1 MDPVYRRFL
10 RQNLDLSAVG
20 LARREDNSPYF
31 CTPKGASVIGWAG
44 VDGIHFCFVRGFGL
58 TVFAVSP
65 MSGGADCVHPLARNF
80 EDFLR
85 LLLACGDTA
94 ALEQAHAWDAAQFSA
109 FLRDCP
115 PTPEGRQALAAL
127 ARAMD
132 LTPMEQPFDYLRAVQ
147 GEIDLSRLRF
157 SDAYHE
163 AAGTAPVEPEAW
175 KVYFTGGF
183 FGPGGRERAGTEVP
197 LHRQFD
203 WAGRRWTVP
212 AVYLCARGIV
222 ADICLRADPEPL
234 RAFLKT
240 WEKDLPETFS
250 PELQM
255 KIDAENPLSFDF
267 RPQLTA
273 DGRKL
278 AFSHSC
284 GVCYNPFLPE
294 QDPAAA
300 RIAAHYGLDPDC
312 GWMICRASFPWPGK
326 RPRAVTELR
335 LTMTQ
340 EPLRL
345 PGPHFTVRRAGE
357 TVPFSL
363 PGGQTCVLTVR
374 ALTPQTLPA
383 ASLGA
388 DRFYPTRFTVLEY
401 TLSPEP
407 AEPVTVRDC
416 TRSDPPRLVRT
427 EDGQE
432 APGVA
437 IIGGADG
444 PIAYVMETPPR
455 AGERAACS
463 ALHFEA
469 PEEIEW
475 RLEFRRNA
483 AGTESFPLTF

>member
-1 MDPVYRRFL
+1 
-10 RQNLDLSAVG
+10 
-20 LARREDNSPYF
+20 
-31 CTPKGASVIGWAG
+31 
-44 VDGIHFCFVRGFGL
+44 
-58 TVFAVSP
+58 
-65 MSGGADCVHPLARNF
+65 
-80 EDFLR
+80 
-85 LLLACGDTA
+85 
-94 ALEQAHAWDAAQFSA
+94 
-109 FLRDCP
+109 
-115 PTPEGRQALAAL
+115 
-127 ARAMD
+127 
-132 LTPMEQPFDYLRAVQ
+132 
-147 GEIDLSRLRF
+147 
-157 SDAYHE
+157 
-163 AAGTAPVEPEAW
+163 
-175 KVYFTGGF
+175 
-183 FGPGGRERAGTEVP
+183 
-197 LHRQFD
+197 
-203 WAGRRWTVP
+203 
-212 AVYLCARGIV
+212 
-222 ADICLRADPEPL
+222 
-234 RAFLKT
+234 
-240 WEKDLPETFS
+240 
-250 PELQM
+250 
-255 KIDAENPLSFDF
+255 
-267 RPQLTA
+267 
-273 DGRKL
+273 
-278 AFSHSC
+278 
-284 GVCYNPFLPE
+284 
-294 QDPAAA
+294 
-300 RIAAHYGLDPDC
+300 
-312 GWMICRASFPWPGK
+312 MICRASFPWPGK

-437 IIGGADG
+437 VIGGADG

-455 AGERAACS
+455 AGERAVCS